1 MAEGLVDM
9 DLRPTVALYADKNM
23 ALTSS
28 SLALRSGM
36 GGRLQ
41 REKLLNSSAKLK
53 LDQDCC
59 LFTLV
64 FKNTKCFK
72 RKPRKRCSLALPSE
86 TSSGVIDKLSVC

>member
-36 GGRLQ
+36 GGRSLP
-41 REKLLNSSAKLK
+41 LAPSS
-53 LDQDCC
+53 
-59 LFTLV
+59 
-64 FKNTKCFK
+64 
-72 RKPRKRCSLALPSE
+72 
-86 TSSGVIDKLSVC
+86 